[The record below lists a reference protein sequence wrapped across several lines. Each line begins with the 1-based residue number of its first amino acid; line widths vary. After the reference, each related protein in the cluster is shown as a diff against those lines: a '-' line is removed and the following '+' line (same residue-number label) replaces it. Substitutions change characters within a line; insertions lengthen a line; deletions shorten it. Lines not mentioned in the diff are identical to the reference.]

1 MTQQAP
7 YSYFTLGQLVQTVAN
22 RLYDS
27 NQVFYSQAE
36 LIAYAQEALQT
47 WNALTACWREDFIF
61 PTVQGTQWYDLTAVA
76 NTIRPYTVTDAN
88 LYALMQY
95 HLLEP
100 QGMNPWIG
108 SLQFTADDLVQAV
121 QRRMNRLLSETS
133 CTQTRTL
140 VPALNGRITLTDNV
154 IDVRRVAY
162 FPNIVVY
169 TGAGYGTGRY
179 GFGLYGK
186 SAPPGIGEP
195 QPVTLFDEDIWG
207 EESFNYLFPQLP
219 IGTPGT
225 PSVYMLSHTPPLSFD
240 VDVSPAWAGNY
251 EVLTVNSGPTLSPA
265 TPQLTPIPDDW
276 THVIKWGALADLFS
290 RDANARDP
298 LRAEYCE
305 KRYRLGVMA
314 MKAAPALLSARID
327 DVMTQ
332 VDSVTEGDRFDVT
345 WQAVAQGTP
354 LSVYYSGLNLFA
366 LSPLPDQGVAS
377 PIGVTPYNVTINC
390 VENAPMP
397 VALTDPVQ
405 VNRGDLDAIV
415 DYIEHL
421 ALLKCGGAEFTA
433 SMPLFQRFIEQ
444 AQLYNR
450 KLKEFAEFTEPLFE
464 LGQHEIHVK
473 PVQVA
478 EEPEPSNAQ

>member
-154 IDVRRVAY
+154 IDVRR
-162 FPNIVVY
+162 
-169 TGAGYGTGRY
+169 
-179 GFGLYGK
+179 
-186 SAPPGIGEP
+186 
-195 QPVTLFDEDIWG
+195 
-207 EESFNYLFPQLP
+207 
-219 IGTPGT
+219 
-225 PSVYMLSHTPPLSFD
+225 
-240 VDVSPAWAGNY
+240 
-251 EVLTVNSGPTLSPA
+251 
-265 TPQLTPIPDDW
+265 
-276 THVIKWGALADLFS
+276 
-290 RDANARDP
+290 
-298 LRAEYCE
+298 
-305 KRYRLGVMA
+305 
-314 MKAAPALLSARID
+314 
-327 DVMTQ
+327 
-332 VDSVTEGDRFDVT
+332 
-345 WQAVAQGTP
+345 
-354 LSVYYSGLNLFA
+354 
-366 LSPLPDQGVAS
+366 
-377 PIGVTPYNVTINC
+377 
-390 VENAPMP
+390 
-397 VALTDPVQ
+397 
-405 VNRGDLDAIV
+405 
-415 DYIEHL
+415 
-421 ALLKCGGAEFTA
+421 
-433 SMPLFQRFIEQ
+433 
-444 AQLYNR
+444 
-450 KLKEFAEFTEPLFE
+450 
-464 LGQHEIHVK
+464 
-473 PVQVA
+473 
-478 EEPEPSNAQ
+478 